1 MSGGDGTRAAARFF
15 GLLMMA
21 AGGLIALTT
30 GACTLYVVLA
40 GLMANGSGGYGTTGE
55 WVVMALVIG
64 GLPCLIG
71 VGLFLGGRKLSRP
84 PRARRVA
91 PVESDDEP
99 TLRS

>member
-1 MSGGDGTRAAARFF
+1 MSGRDGTRAAARFF
-15 GLLMMA
+15 GWLMMA

-30 GACTLYVVLA
+30 GACTLYVLA

-55 WVVMALVIG
+55 WAVMALVIG

-71 VGLFLGGRKLSRP
+71 VGLFFGGRKLSRP
-84 PRARRVA
+84 PRARRAA

-99 TLRS
+99 APRS